1 MSESEPRSEVMRLRR
16 QICLE
21 YEAAQQALY
30 GLAQGTSQHAFI
42 THRLENIAAHHAALK
57 ELLGEEAIEV
67 LAEALEQ
74 AGNEGP

>member
-1 MSESEPRSEVMRLRR
+1 MRLRR

-21 YEAAQQALY
+21 YEAAQQGLY

-42 THRLENIAAHHAALK
+42 TQRLENIAAHHVALK
-57 ELLGEEAIEV
+57 ELLGEKAIEV